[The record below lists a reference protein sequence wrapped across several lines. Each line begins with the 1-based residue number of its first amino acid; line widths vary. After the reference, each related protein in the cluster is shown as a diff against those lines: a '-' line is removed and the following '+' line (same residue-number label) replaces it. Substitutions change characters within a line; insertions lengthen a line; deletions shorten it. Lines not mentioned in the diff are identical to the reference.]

1 MTTERSDI
9 TFPIETRNDEA
20 LNAEQRIMSLL
31 LVPYGEVSYLT
42 KFTQG
47 ERFLR
52 GAFKKAAA
60 EFRGRR
66 TPLYLFRAHNH
77 DRAVGRALSLTETPE
92 GPLAEFRVAST
103 PAGDEVVEEYREG
116 LLNAVSVGFRTIIA
130 GINRTDGV
138 REVREAGLLEA
149 SLLPV
154 AAYEG
159 AQVVGYR
166 APDEVGGL
174 DLSNYLPP
182 PAPVVDLSQPWGRR
196 V

>member
-1 MTTERSDI
+1 MTIERSDI
-9 TFPIETRNDEA
+9 TFPIETRNEES
-20 LNAEQRIMSLL
+20 LNAEQRIMTLR

-42 KFTQG
+42 KYAGG
-47 ERFLR
+47 ERFVR

-66 TPLYLFRAHNH
+66 TPFYLFRSHNH
-77 DRAVGRALSLTETPE
+77 DRAVGRAVSVADTAE

-103 PAGDEVVEEYREG
+103 ALGDEVVEEYREG
-116 LLNAVSVGFRTIIA
+116 LLGAVSIGFRAIIA

-138 REVREAGLLEA
+138 RDVREAALLEA
-149 SLLPV
+149 SVLPIG
-154 AAYEG
+154 AYEG
-159 AQVVGYR
+159 AEVVGYR
-166 APDEVGGL
+166 APEQVDTL

-182 PAPVVDLSQPWGRR
+182 PAPVIDLSLPWGRR